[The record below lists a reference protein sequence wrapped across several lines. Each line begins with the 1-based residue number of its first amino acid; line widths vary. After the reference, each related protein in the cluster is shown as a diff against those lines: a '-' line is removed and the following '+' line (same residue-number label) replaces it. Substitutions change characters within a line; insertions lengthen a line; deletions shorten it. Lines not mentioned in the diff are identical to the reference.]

1 MLHVKQ
7 ANARTGTHQA
17 GADKEGKRMHYG
29 TIRALTLAMAAALLA
44 AVPAPASAQVSDQT
58 IKIIFPFAAG
68 GSGDAL
74 ARLIAEH
81 LRTALDRPVIVESR
95 TGAQGR
101 IGVQAVKAAAPDG
114 NTILLTPVA
123 PMSVYQHVYKGLA
136 YDPIADF
143 VPVSQAA
150 TFDFAV
156 AVAPQVPA
164 ASLKELVAWVKTN
177 PDKGTYGSPGAG
189 ALPHFLGVSFAK
201 AAGIDLR
208 HLGYRGSA
216 AAMIDLVGGQIPI
229 VFTTTADVLEHHKA
243 GRIKVLATS
252 AGARSPFLPE
262 VPTLK
267 EAGFNLVASG
277 WYGVF
282 APAGTPEA
290 VVARLSAGVAGA
302 VQSPPIKTR
311 LLALGLV
318 PTGTSAAEL
327 GRIQKADS
335 DLWAPAVKA
344 SGFTPQ
350 Q

>member
-1 MLHVKQ
+1 MLSSSF
-7 ANARTGTHQA
+7 RL
-17 GADKEGKRMHYG
+17 
-29 TIRALTLAMAAALLA
+29 LTLALVAAVALAAAPA
-44 AVPAPASAQVSDQT
+44 AVFAQTAEQT
-58 IKIIFPFAAG
+58 IKIVFPFTAG

-81 LRTALDRPVIVESR
+81 LRTVLKQPVIVENR

-101 IGVQAVKAAAPDG
+101 LGVQAVKAAAPDG
-114 NTILLTPVA
+114 STILLTPVA
-123 PMSVYQHVYKGLA
+123 PMSVYQHVYKALA
-136 YDPIADF
+136 YDPNVDF
-143 VPVSQAA
+143 TPVSQVA
-150 TFDFAV
+150 TFDFAL
-156 AVAPQVPA
+156 AVGPQVPA
-164 ASLKELVAWVKTN
+164 KSLAELVAWLKVN

-189 ALPHFLGVSFAK
+189 TLPHFLGVSFGR

-216 AAMIDLVGGQIPI
+216 AAMTDLVGGQIP
-229 VFTTTADVLEHHKA
+229 VVVTTTADVLEQHKA

-252 AGARSPFLPE
+252 AVERSPFLQD

-267 EAGFNLVASG
+267 EAGFNLIASG

-282 APAGTPEA
+282 APAGTPE
-290 VVARLSAGVAGA
+290 VLVARLSAGVAGA
-302 VQSPPIKTR
+302 VQSPQVKER
-311 LLALGLV
+311 LLAFGLV

-344 SGFTPQ
+344 SGFTPKQ
-350 Q
+350 